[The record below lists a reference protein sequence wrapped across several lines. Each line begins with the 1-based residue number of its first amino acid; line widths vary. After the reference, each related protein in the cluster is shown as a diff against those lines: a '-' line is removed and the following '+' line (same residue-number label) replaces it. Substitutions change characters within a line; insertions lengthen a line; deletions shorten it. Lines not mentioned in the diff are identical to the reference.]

1 MIYKRFAARL
11 KAQDWLAI
19 TIELGIV
26 VLGVFIGN
34 WVNDWNQNR
43 AAKREAQ
50 ALIYRIRPQLELL
63 DKTEPGEKTYYA
75 TTRRYAEVAL
85 AAWAGDRRVSDR
97 DFVIAAYQASQI
109 TGLPIEGQVM
119 NEVLGGDE
127 VRKVDDP
134 ALRDALTRV
143 MTFNY
148 SQVGADAV
156 QSDYRRHVRELLPD
170 PIQRAVRAQC
180 GDKQELYWLSLPA
193 RCDIAIAPDLAA
205 KGAAR
210 LRAHPELA
218 DQLAF
223 HLALTDNFLGNLGR
237 FEIRVRNLIAL
248 MDGKK
253 GYWE

>member
-1 MIYKRFAARL
+1 MIYKRVAARL
-11 KAQDWLAI
+11 RAQDWVAI
-19 TIELGIV
+19 AIEFAIV
-26 VLGVFIGN
+26 VAGVFVGN

-50 ALIYRIRPQLELL
+50 ELIYRIRPQLELL
-63 DKTEPGEKTYYA
+63 DKTEQGEKAYYA

-85 AAWAGDRRVSDR
+85 AAWAGDRRINDR

-109 TGLPIEGQVM
+109 TGLPIEGQVL

-127 VRKVDDP
+127 IRKVDDP

-143 MTFNY
+143 MSFNY
-148 SQVGADAV
+148 SSVRGESV
-156 QSDYRRHVRELLPD
+156 QTDYRRHVREILPD
-170 PIQRAVRAQC
+170 PIQRAVRSQC

-193 RCDIAIAPDLAA
+193 RCEIAIPADLAA

-210 LRAHPELA
+210 LRSHPALA
-218 DQLAF
+218 DQLTF
-223 HLALTDNFLGNLGR
+223 HLAETDSFLGNLGR
-237 FEIRVRNLIAL
+237 FEIRIRNLIAL

-253 GYWE
+253 G